1 MLSFLSHCLGCRT
14 LSRAVLSLVSCCA
27 VKGIVRNLLLYKI
40 DNFPLHVKTKND
52 YPDGASMVDGEENE
66 RRREKKGILPF
77 VSVVSAV
84 TVQPSDTLAFGRR
97 RKRERNT
104 TKAYSIKR
112 LE

>member
-1 MLSFLSHCLGCRT
+1 
-14 LSRAVLSLVSCCA
+14 
-27 VKGIVRNLLLYKI
+27 
-40 DNFPLHVKTKND
+40 
-52 YPDGASMVDGEENE
+52 MVDGEENK

-84 TVQPSDTLAFGRR
+84 TVQPSDTLAIGRR

-104 TKAYSIKR
+104 TNAYSIKR